1 MAAVDSF
8 SLLMR
13 EIGRSYHYCVEMLAV
28 MGAFYASKVCITVL
42 SDTYVLIR
50 VHFVPRIFGRPD
62 LSKRYGKWAVVTGGT
77 SGIGLSYAREL
88 ASYGVNLIMISR
100 NREEL
105 EAAAKEIMETYNI
118 STSTVVTDFSKGREA
133 YPVIKKAL
141 EGKEIGVLVN
151 NVGVLSPLPDSFTS
165 LTESQVWEF
174 INVNIGA
181 ANMMAHL
188 VLPGMVQRKKGAIV
202 NVSSLSCCN
211 PCPRYTAY
219 SASKTYLDHFS
230 RSLHYEYASQGI
242 FIQSLIPFFVCT
254 DVTTLSSTLSKM
266 SFFVPS
272 PDEYVRHA
280 VTTLG
285 VSRRTTGYWPHTL
298 LMILARFVPEWFWA
312 WLVPRIKYC
321 QKSF

>member
-118 STSTVVTDFSKGREA
+118 STSTVMTDFSKGREA

-165 LTESQVWEF
+165 LTESQ
-174 INVNIGA
+174 
-181 ANMMAHL
+181 
-188 VLPGMVQRKKGAIV
+188 
-202 NVSSLSCCN
+202 
-211 PCPRYTAY
+211 
-219 SASKTYLDHFS
+219 TYLDHFS

>member
-13 EIGRSYHYCVEMLAV
+13 EIGRSYHYCMEMLAV
-28 MGAFYASKVCITVL
+28 VGAFYASKVCVTVL

-77 SGIGLSYAREL
+77 SGIGLSYAKEL
-88 ASYGVNLIMISR
+88 ASCGIDLILISQ
-100 NREEL
+100 NQEEL
-105 EAAAKEIMETYNI
+105 EASAKEIMETYNI
-118 STSTVVTDFSKGREA
+118 STMTVVTDFNRGREA
-133 YPVIKKAL
+133 YPVIKKVL
-141 EGKEIGVLVN
+141 EDKEIGVLVN
-151 NVGVLSPLPDSFTS
+151 NVGVLDPLPNSFTN
-165 LTESQVWEF
+165 LTEAQIWEF

-181 ANMMAHL
+181 ANMMAYL

-202 NVSSLSCCN
+202 NISSISCCN

-230 RSLHYEYASQGI
+230 RSLHYEYAPQGI
-242 FIQSLIPFFVCT
+242 FIQSLIPFFVCPN
-254 DVTTLSSTLSKM
+254 VTKLSSTLSKM

-272 PDEYVRHA
+272 PDEYACHA
-280 VTTLG
+280 ITTLG

-298 LMILARFVPEWFWA
+298 LMIFARFVPEWFWA
-312 WLVPRIKYC
+312 WMVPRINYC
-321 QKSF
+321 QKSL

>member
-1 MAAVDSF
+1 MLYCDAKPTCIREHLIPGCYGCGGQLLPVDAGD
-8 SLLMR
+8 R
-13 EIGRSYHYCVEMLAV
+13 
-28 MGAFYASKVCITVL
+28 TVL
-42 SDTYVLIR
+42 PLLRRDAGSY
-50 VHFVPRIFGRPD
+50 GRF
-62 LSKRYGKWAVVTGGT
+62 LRKQGGT

-118 STSTVVTDFSKGREA
+118 STSTVMTDFSKGREA